1 MPAFFIN
8 PIDEEHIE
16 LLNSLKEQNQDLR
29 VFVSDKNSQDFI
41 DKIPGKKAIGDITDD
56 SHIYTACEGAFCGIF
71 YEGSENTLREVFI
84 KSIKQSSLKR
94 ILWISNQKESDEI
107 TKLENLTYI
116 FCDKD
121 SNYEDTVLELEEIDE
136 VMINLSI

>member
-1 MPAFFIN
+1 M
-8 PIDEEHIE
+8 
-16 LLNSLKEQNQDLR
+16 
-29 VFVSDKNSQDFI
+29 
-41 DKIPGKKAIGDITDD
+41 
-56 SHIYTACEGAFCGIF
+56 
-71 YEGSENTLREVFI
+71 FI

-136 VMINLSI
+136 VSHKFIDLS